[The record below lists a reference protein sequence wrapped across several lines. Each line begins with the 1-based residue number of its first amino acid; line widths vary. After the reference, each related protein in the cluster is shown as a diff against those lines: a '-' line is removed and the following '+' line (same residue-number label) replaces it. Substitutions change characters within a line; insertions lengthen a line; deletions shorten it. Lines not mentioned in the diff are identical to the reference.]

1 MNQLGRDRVKQ
12 IVEQFKTKRLLV
24 LGDVMM
30 DKYIWGNVTRISP
43 EAPVPVVHIRKS
55 TSCLGGSGN
64 VGRNLKS
71 LGSSSLVIGVIGR
84 DEDGEWI
91 KTQLKDSRGI
101 FTVQERPTT
110 VKTRVIAHHQQ
121 VVRVDV
127 EKRAPVPAVVQEKI
141 LNRLKEERF
150 DGLVISDYNKGVVS
164 ESLMDQ
170 TLAFTS
176 KNGIPVFVDPKVEN
190 FSLFSPVTLIT
201 PNHLEAEQ
209 IVRHKCDK
217 DEDVASAGR
226 EILSRISTTYLMI
239 KRGGKGM
246 AVFDKK
252 GHVFAIPAF
261 AKEVFDVTGAGDTVM
276 AAASLALL
284 CGATIHESAVLANA
298 AAGIVVGK
306 IGTATLTPEELVRT
320 FPA

>member
-55 TSCLGGSGN
+55 TSRLGGSGN

-84 DEDGEWI
+84 DADGEWI

-101 FTVQERPTT
+101 FAVRERPTT

-141 LNRLKEERF
+141 LNILQEERF

-190 FSLFSPVTLIT
+190 FPLFSPVTLIT
-201 PNHLEAEQ
+201 PNHFEAEQ
-209 IVRHKCDK
+209 IVRHKCDE
-217 DEDVASAGR
+217 DEDIVSAGR

-246 AVFDKK
+246 AVFNKK

-306 IGTATLTPEELVRT
+306 IGTATLTPDELVRA